1 MTSTSERVADAE
13 AWPPL
18 PFDAWR
24 ETCATLHMWLQIV
37 GKTRLALAPME
48 NHWWQVALYVT
59 PRGLTTSAMPYGSRT
74 FSADFDFLDHR
85 LYLRK
90 SDGATRTVPLMP
102 QSVADFYAA
111 YLASLRSLGLEVRI
125 RPVPV
130 EVERAIPFEEDGEHA
145 SYDAEAANRCWRLLV
160 QADRVLKRFR
170 GRFLGKASPVHFF
183 WGSFDLAATRFSGR
197 PAPQHPGGAPNCP
210 DYVMQEAYSRECS
223 SCGFWPGGGAVAEP
237 AFYAYSYPEPDGF
250 RDYPVRPATARYDRD
265 LREFVLPY
273 EAVRAA
279 ASPDDAVLD
288 FLQSTYEAAAESG
301 RWDRAALERPRQRT
315 P

>member
-1 MTSTSERVADAE
+1 MTSTSDRVVDAA

-18 PFDAWR
+18 PFEAWR

-48 NHWWQVALYVT
+48 NHWWQVALYLT
-59 PRGLTTSAMPYGSRT
+59 PRGLTTSAMAYGGHT
-74 FSADFDFLDHR
+74 FSADFDFLDHH
-85 LYLRK
+85 LYLRM
-90 SDGATRTVPLMP
+90 SDGATRAVPLMP
-102 QSVADFYAA
+102 RSVADFYAA
-111 YLASLRSLGLEVRI
+111 YVEALRSLGLEIRI

-130 EVERAIPFEEDGEHA
+130 EVERAIPFAEDGEHA
-145 SYDAEAANRCWRLLV
+145 SYDAEAANRCWRLLA

-183 WGSFDLAATRFSGR
+183 WGSFDLATTRFSGR
-197 PAPQHPGGAPNCP
+197 PAPPHPGGAPNCP
-210 DYVMQEAYSRECS
+210 DYVMREAYSRECS
-223 SCGFWPGGGAVAEP
+223 SCGFWPGGGTLAEP

-250 RDYPVRPATARYDRD
+250 RDCPVRPATARYDRD
-265 LREFVLPY
+265 LGEFVLPY
-273 EAVRAA
+273 EAMRAA
-279 ASPDDAVLD
+279 ASPDDALLD
-288 FLQSTYEAAAESG
+288 FLQSTYEAAAECG